1 MGQKINPIGFRL
13 ETVKNSPQWQS
24 SWYAGT
30 KKYATYLL
38 EDKNIRDYVQKK
50 FYSAGIVS
58 IRIERSVKKMKLTLV
73 GMMLHKRVIFLKRGW
88 ITCMLRQPEI

>member
-30 KKYATYLL
+30 KKYAVYLL
-38 EDKNIRDYVQKK
+38 EDKVY
-50 FYSAGIVS
+50 
-58 IRIERSVKKMKLTLV
+58 IEHTIEE
-73 GMMLHKRVIFLKRGW
+73 GCDFN
-88 ITCMLRQPEI
+88 